1 MCEDAYWQGR
11 KDAATILKLLILN
24 EKKVAPTLQE
34 IIHDVT
40 ESTMLTYRK
49 NG

>member
-24 EKKVAPTLQE
+24 ENHADPTWQE
-34 IIHDVT
+34 IIYDVT

>member
-1 MCEDAYWQGR
+1 MYEDAYWQGR

-24 EKKVAPTLQE
+24 EKKVAPTLEQ
-34 IIHDVT
+34 IVYDVS

-49 NG
+49 KD